1 MLQQSLSGFKFPA
14 KKIVPFYMTLTYFLY
29 SNDGLLSLDCDD
41 DVNVELIWLP
51 SEIKIKKLEVIEQ
64 K

>member
-1 MLQQSLSGFKFPA
+1 MLQQSLSEFKFPA
-14 KKIVPFYMTLTYFLY
+14 KKIVPFYMTYFLY
-29 SNDGLLSLDCDD
+29 SNDGLLSSDCDD